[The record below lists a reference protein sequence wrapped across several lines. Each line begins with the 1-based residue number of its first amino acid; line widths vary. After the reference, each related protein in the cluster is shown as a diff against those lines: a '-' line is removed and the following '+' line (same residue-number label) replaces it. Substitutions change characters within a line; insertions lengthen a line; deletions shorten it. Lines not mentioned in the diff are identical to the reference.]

1 MVRLNFKDG
10 AVWLLSAGIM
20 LATMASGA
28 WAATGDEKLMIPVGH
43 AQVVI
48 ADEAVKTVAIAEP
61 KIADAAVGS
70 ERTVIVN
77 GKTVGSTSLVVY
89 GDGGRFRIYE
99 IEVYSP
105 TENQQVALHVS
116 IAEVNEQAAMDLGFD
131 LYGTGITKSGVGMQ
145 GAALTS
151 KNPGVHSNGSGVIDG
166 LAVGPQADG
175 FFSFRNK
182 LGDLEMAATWRAL
195 QEKGDLR
202 ILANPTLVAK
212 SGAKASFLAGG
223 EFPVPIASN
232 SGAGLLSLTIEWKQ
246 FGVKLEFTPTVER
259 DGGITL
265 EVAPEVSQLDFSNT
279 ITLNGFVVPT
289 VNTRKTK
296 TTVHLNAGEHLV
308 IGGLKQTDRTKIV
321 HKVPLLGDLPIVG
334 LFFSHTETSSVDRNL
349 LVVVSPEMIVAN
361 SSMPKL
367 PTDGLL
373 TPKK

>member
-145 GAALTS
+145 GSRTS
-151 KNPGVHSNGSGVIDG
+151 V
-166 LAVGPQADG
+166 A
-175 FFSFRNK
+175 FRPW
-182 LGDLEMAATWRAL
+182 A
-195 QEKGDLR
+195 Q
-202 ILANPTLVAK
+202 
-212 SGAKASFLAGG
+212 
-223 EFPVPIASN
+223 
-232 SGAGLLSLTIEWKQ
+232 
-246 FGVKLEFTPTVER
+246 
-259 DGGITL
+259 
-265 EVAPEVSQLDFSNT
+265 
-279 ITLNGFVVPT
+279 VV
-289 VNTRKTK
+289 
-296 TTVHLNAGEHLV
+296 
-308 IGGLKQTDRTKIV
+308 
-321 HKVPLLGDLPIVG
+321 
-334 LFFSHTETSSVDRNL
+334 
-349 LVVVSPEMIVAN
+349 
-361 SSMPKL
+361 
-367 PTDGLL
+367 
-373 TPKK
+373 